1 MTSTLAVWLSDRR
14 VGTLERTAAGE
25 VVYSPGIDVPLTVAA
40 SGLAAWSPQLTRNWF
55 DGLLP
60 EGDRRVRLAARFGL
74 RSEDTFGLLAE
85 IGWECAGA
93 VAVLPEGQSPTSGRY
108 EQIDEAGVAERLD
121 ALPSIDLDPDDAI
134 RMSLGGAQDKLLL
147 ARIGDRWALP
157 IDGAPSTHIL
167 KPEPDLRPGLAA
179 AEAWALRVAGAATEA
194 SETIVTNELGVRPV
208 IVVTRYDR
216 QHPGDRIVR
225 LHQEDLCQALGLP
238 VGLKYARP
246 AHPEDPS
253 LARLARILVERAVD
267 PPTELIRLLQQVA
280 ASVALRNAD
289 AHAKNISLLHQG
301 NAVRLAPLYD
311 VAPTIAF
318 LPRQTTLG
326 LSIGGKFKLTEIGTE
341 HLVAEAMSWGIPG
354 RDATEAIVAVAAD
367 MSNAV
372 EEADD
377 LYPGMPATARELAIA
392 GIFQIQQQRPG
403 KWASAAASQSRANRQ
418 VGRAED
424 AGDADSE

>member
-1 MTSTLAVWLSDRR
+1 MTSTLAVWMSDRR
-14 VGTLERTAAGE
+14 VGTLEKTAAGDL
-25 VVYSPGIDVPLTVAA
+25 VYSPGIDSPLTVAA
-40 SGLAAWSPQLTRNWF
+40 SGLATWSPQLTRNWF

-74 RSEDTFGLLAE
+74 RSEDTYGLLGE

-93 VAVLPEGQSPTSGRY
+93 IAVLPEGRSPTSGRY
-108 EQIDEAGVAERLD
+108 EPIDDAGVAERLD

-147 ARIGDRWALP
+147 ARIAQGWALP

-167 KPEPDLRPGLAA
+167 KPEPDLWPGLAA
-179 AEAWALRVAGAATEA
+179 AEAWALRVASAATYTSAAEL
-194 SETIVTNELGVRPV
+194 SIELGARPV

-225 LHQEDLCQALGLP
+225 IHQEDLCQALGLP

-246 AHPEDPS
+246 GHPEDPS
-253 LARLARILVERAVD
+253 LARIARILVERAVD
-267 PPTELIRLLQQVA
+267 PPAELIRLLEQVA

-289 AHAKNISLLHQG
+289 SHAKNLSILHQG

-326 LSIGGKFKLTEIGTE
+326 LSIGGKFKLTEIGAE
-341 HLVAEAMSWGIPG
+341 HLVAEATSWGIPA
-354 RDATEAIVAVAAD
+354 RDAAETVDAVAEA
-367 MSNAV
+367 MSDAV
-372 EEADD
+372 AEAND
-377 LYPGMPATARELAIA
+377 LYPTIPKAARDLAIA

-403 KWASAAASQSRANRQ
+403 KSASVAAARSRAKEQ
-418 VGRAED
+418 GQEKP
-424 AGDADSE
+424 

>member
-1 MTSTLAVWLSDRR
+1 MTSTLAVWMSDRR
-14 VGTLERTAAGE
+14 VGTLERTAAGDL
-25 VVYSPGIDVPLTVAA
+25 VYSPDLDASLTVAT
-40 SGLAAWSPQLTRNWF
+40 SGLATWSPQLTRNWF

-60 EGDRRVRLAARFGL
+60 EGDRRTRLAARFGL
-74 RSEDTFGLLAE
+74 RSEDTFGLLGE

-93 VAVLPEGQSPTSGRY
+93 IAVLPEGRSPASGSY
-108 EQIDEAGVAERLD
+108 QPIDDAGVAERLD

-147 ARIGDRWALP
+147 ARIAQGWALP

-167 KPEPDLRPGLAA
+167 KPEPDLWPGLAA
-179 AEAWALRVAGAATEA
+179 AEVWALLVANAATYA
-194 SETIVTNELGVRPV
+194 SAAELSTDLGVRPV

-225 LHQEDLCQALGLP
+225 IHQEDLCQALGLP

-246 AHPEDPS
+246 GHPEDPS

-267 PPTELIRLLQQVA
+267 PPAELIRLLEQVA

-289 AHAKNISLLHQG
+289 SHAKNLSILHVG

-326 LSIGGKFKLTEIGTE
+326 LSIGGKFKLTDIGSE
-341 HLVAEAMSWGIPG
+341 HLVAEAKSWGIPE
-354 RDATEAIVAVAAD
+354 RDATETIGAVAAAMID
-367 MSNAV
+367 AV
-372 EEADD
+372 EEAND
-377 LYPGMPATARELAIA
+377 LYPSVPKSARELAIA

-403 KWASAAASQSRANRQ
+403 KSASAAAARSRAKRKGQ
-418 VGRAED
+418 EKP
-424 AGDADSE
+424 

>member
-1 MTSTLAVWLSDRR
+1 MRYGFPIDGSERSRGRLRATSS
-14 VGTLERTAAGE
+14 TAPE
-25 VVYSPGIDVPLTVAA
+25 IDASLTVAA
-40 SGLAAWSPQLTRNWF
+40 SGLATWSPQLTRNWF

-93 VAVLPEGQSPTSGRY
+93 VAVLPEGRSPTSGRY
-108 EQIDEAGVAERLD
+108 EPIDDAGVAERLD

-147 ARIGDRWALP
+147 ARIAQQWALP

-167 KPEPDLRPGLAA
+167 KPEPDLWPGLAA
-179 AEAWALRVAGAATEA
+179 AEAWALHVASAATPA
-194 SETIVTNELGVRPV
+194 SEATLTADLGARPV

-216 QHPGDRIVR
+216 QHSRDGIVR
-225 LHQEDLCQALGLP
+225 IHQEDLCQALGLP

-246 AHPEDPS
+246 GHPEDPS

-267 PPTELIRLLQQVA
+267 PPAQLIRLLQQVA

-289 AHAKNISLLHQG
+289 SHAKNLSLLHQG

-326 LSIGGKFKLTEIGTE
+326 LSIGGKFKLTEIGSE
-341 HLVAEAMSWGIPG
+341 HLVAEAKLWGVPE
-354 RDATEAIVAVAAD
+354 RDAADTIGAVAAA

-372 EEADD
+372 AEAND
-377 LYPGMPATARELAIA
+377 LYPTMPAAARELAIA

-403 KWASAAASQSRANRQ
+403 KSASAAAARSRAKSQ
-418 VGRAED
+418 GQEQ
-424 AGDADSE
+424 S

>member
-1 MTSTLAVWLSDRR
+1 MSDRR
-14 VGTLERTAAGE
+14 VGTLEKTAAGDLA
-25 VVYSPGIDVPLTVAA
+25 YSPGIDSPLTVAA
-40 SGLAAWSPQLTRNWF
+40 SGLATWSPQLTRNWF

-74 RSEDTFGLLAE
+74 RSEDTFGLLGE

-93 VAVLPEGQSPTSGRY
+93 IAVLPEGQLPSSGRY
-108 EQIDEAGVAERLD
+108 EPVDDAGVAERLD
-121 ALPSIDLDPDDAI
+121 ALPSIDLEPDDAV

-147 ARIGDRWALP
+147 ARIAQRWALP

-167 KPEPDLRPGLAA
+167 KPEPDLWPGLAA
-179 AEAWALRVAGAATEA
+179 AEAWALRVASAATPTSA
-194 SETIVTNELGVRPV
+194 AKLSTELGARPV

-216 QHPGDRIVR
+216 HHPGDRIIR
-225 LHQEDLCQALGLP
+225 IHQEDLCQALGLP

-246 AHPEDPS
+246 GHPEDPS

-267 PPTELIRLLQQVA
+267 PPAELTRLLEQVA

-289 AHAKNISLLHQG
+289 SHAKNLSILHVG

-326 LSIGGKFKLTEIGTE
+326 LSIGGKFKLTEIGSE
-341 HLVAEAMSWGIPG
+341 HLVAEAKSWGIPE
-354 RDATEAIVAVAAD
+354 RDATETIGAVAAA
-367 MSNAV
+367 MGSAV
-372 EEADD
+372 EEAND
-377 LYPGMPATARELAIA
+377 LYPTMPATARELAIA

-403 KWASAAASQSRANRQ
+403 KSASVAAARSRAKGHGQ
-418 VGRAED
+418 GQP
-424 AGDADSE
+424 

>member
-1 MTSTLAVWLSDRR
+1 MTSTLAVWMSDRR
-14 VGTLERTAAGE
+14 VGTLERTAAGDLL
-25 VVYSPGIDVPLTVAA
+25 YTPGIDVPLTVAA
-40 SGLAAWSPQLTRNWF
+40 SGLATWSPQLTRNWF

-60 EGDRRVRLAARFGL
+60 EGDRRTRLAARFGL
-74 RSEDTFGLLAE
+74 RSEDTFGLLGE

-93 VAVLPEGQSPTSGRY
+93 IAVLPEGRSPASGSY
-108 EQIDEAGVAERLD
+108 QPIDDGGVAERLD

-147 ARIGDRWALP
+147 ARIAQGWALP

-167 KPEPDLRPGLAA
+167 KPEPDLWPGLAA
-179 AEAWALRVAGAATEA
+179 AEAWALRVASAATYTSSAEL
-194 SETIVTNELGVRPV
+194 STDLGVRPV

-216 QHPGDRIVR
+216 RHPGDRIVR
-225 LHQEDLCQALGLP
+225 IHQEDLCQALGLP

-246 AHPEDPS
+246 GHPEDPS

-267 PPTELIRLLQQVA
+267 PPAELIRLLEQVA

-289 AHAKNISLLHQG
+289 SHAKNLSILHEG

-326 LSIGGKFKLTEIGTE
+326 LSIGGKFKLTEIGSE
-341 HLVAEAMSWGIPG
+341 HLVAEAKSWGIPE
-354 RDATEAIVAVAAD
+354 REASESIGAVAAA
-367 MSNAV
+367 MGEAIA
-372 EEADD
+372 EADD
-377 LYPGMPATARELAIA
+377 LYPTMPTKARELAIA

-403 KWASAAASQSRANRQ
+403 KSASAAAVRSRAKGQ
-418 VGRAED
+418 GQEQP
-424 AGDADSE
+424 

>member
-14 VGTLERTAAGE
+14 VGTLERTAAGDL
-25 VVYSPGIDVPLTVAA
+25 VYSPEIDASLTVAA
-40 SGLAAWSPQLTRNWF
+40 SGLANWSPQLTRNWF

-93 VAVLPEGQSPTSGRY
+93 VAVLPEGRSPSSGRY
-108 EQIDEAGVAERLD
+108 EPIDDAGVAERLD

-147 ARIGDRWALP
+147 ARIAQQWALP

-167 KPEPDLRPGLAA
+167 KPEPDLWPGLAA
-179 AEAWALRVAGAATEA
+179 AEAWALHVASAATPA
-194 SETIVTNELGVRPV
+194 SEATLTADLGARPV

-216 QHPGDRIVR
+216 QHSRDGIVR
-225 LHQEDLCQALGLP
+225 IHQEDLCQALGLP

-246 AHPEDPS
+246 GHPEYPS

-267 PPTELIRLLQQVA
+267 PPAQLIRLLQQVA

-289 AHAKNISLLHQG
+289 SHAKNLSLLHQG

-326 LSIGGKFKLTEIGTE
+326 LSIGGKFKLTEIGSE
-341 HLVAEAMSWGIPG
+341 HLVAEAKLWGVPEH
-354 RDATEAIVAVAAD
+354 DAADTIGAVAEA

-372 EEADD
+372 AEAND
-377 LYPGMPATARELAIA
+377 LYPTMPAAARELAIA

-403 KWASAAASQSRANRQ
+403 KSASAAAARSRAKSQ
-418 VGRAED
+418 GQEQ
-424 AGDADSE
+424 S

>member
-1 MTSTLAVWLSDRR
+1 MTSTLAVWMSDRR
-14 VGTLERTAAGE
+14 VGTLEKTA
-25 VVYSPGIDVPLTVAA
+25 PGDLLYTPDVDVPLTVAA
-40 SGLAAWSPQLTRNWF
+40 SGLATWSQQLTRNWF

-74 RSEDTFGLLAE
+74 RSEDTFGLLGE

-93 VAVLPEGQSPTSGRY
+93 VAVLPEGRSPASGSY
-108 EQIDEAGVAERLD
+108 QPIDDGGVAERLD
-121 ALPSIDLDPDDAI
+121 ALPSIDLDSDDAI

-147 ARIGDRWALP
+147 ARIAQQWALP

-167 KPEPDLRPGLAA
+167 KPEPDLWPGLAA
-179 AEAWALRVAGAATEA
+179 AEAWALHVAGAVTPA
-194 SETIVTNELGVRPV
+194 SEARLTISLRARPV

-216 QHPGDRIVR
+216 QHPGDRITR
-225 LHQEDLCQALGLP
+225 IHQEDLCQALGLP

-246 AHPEDPS
+246 GHPEDPS

-267 PPTELIRLLQQVA
+267 PPAELVRLLQQVA

-289 AHAKNISLLHQG
+289 SHAKNLSILHQG

-326 LSIGGKFKLTEIGTE
+326 LSIGGKFKLTEIGAD
-341 HLVAEAMSWGIPG
+341 HLVAEATSWGIPA
-354 RDATEAIVAVAAD
+354 RDAAETVNAVAAA
-367 MSNAV
+367 MNAAV
-372 EEADD
+372 AEAND
-377 LYPGMPATARELAIA
+377 LYPTMPAAARDLAIA

-403 KWASAAASQSRANRQ
+403 KSATVAAGRSRAKR
-418 VGRAED
+418 
-424 AGDADSE
+424 

>member
-1 MTSTLAVWLSDRR
+1 MTSTLAVWMSDRR
-14 VGTLERTAAGE
+14 VGTLERTATGDL
-25 VVYSPGIDVPLTVAA
+25 VYCPGIDSPLTVAA
-40 SGLAAWSPQLTRNWF
+40 SGLTTWSPQLTRNWF

-60 EGDRRVRLAARFGL
+60 EGDRRARLAARFGL
-74 RSEDTFGLLAE
+74 RSDDTFGLLGE

-108 EQIDEAGVAERLD
+108 EPVDDSGVAQRLD

-147 ARIGDRWALP
+147 ARIAEGWALP

-167 KPEPDLRPGLAA
+167 KPEPDLWPGLAA
-179 AEAWALRVAGAATEA
+179 AEAWALRVASAATYTSAAEL
-194 SETIVTNELGVRPV
+194 STELGARPV
-208 IVVTRYDR
+208 LVVTRYDR
-216 QHPGDRIVR
+216 GHPGDRIVR
-225 LHQEDLCQALGLP
+225 IHQEDLCQALGLP

-246 AHPEDPS
+246 GHPQDPS

-267 PPTELIRLLQQVA
+267 PPAELIRLLEQVA

-289 AHAKNISLLHQG
+289 SHAKNLSILHQG

-326 LSIGGKFKLTEIGTE
+326 LSIGGKFKLTEIGAE
-341 HLVAEAMSWGIPG
+341 HLVAEATSWGIPA
-354 RDATEAIVAVAAD
+354 RDAAQTVDAVAAA
-367 MSNAV
+367 MSKAV
-372 EEADD
+372 AEASD
-377 LYPGMPATARELAIA
+377 LYPSMPTSARDLAIA

-403 KWASAAASQSRANRQ
+403 KSASVAAERSRAKSQGPERP
-418 VGRAED
+418 
-424 AGDADSE
+424 

>member
-14 VGTLERTAAGE
+14 VGTLERTAAGDL
-25 VVYSPGIDVPLTVAA
+25 VYSPGIASPLTVAA
-40 SGLAAWSPQLTRNWF
+40 SGLATWSPRLTRNWF

-74 RSEDTFGLLAE
+74 RSEDTFGLLGE

-93 VAVLPEGQSPTSGRY
+93 VAVLPEGQSPASGRY
-108 EQIDEAGVAERLD
+108 EPIDDAGVAERLD

-147 ARIGDRWALP
+147 ARIAQRWALP

-167 KPEPDLRPGLAA
+167 KPEPDLWPGLAA
-179 AEAWALRVAGAATEA
+179 AEAWALRVASAATPA
-194 SETIVTNELGVRPV
+194 SAAVLSTELGARPV

-225 LHQEDLCQALGLP
+225 IHQEDLCQALGLP

-246 AHPEDPS
+246 GHPEDPS

-267 PPTELIRLLQQVA
+267 PPAELIRLLQQVA

-289 AHAKNISLLHQG
+289 SHAKNLSLLHQG

-311 VAPTIAF
+311 VAPTLAF
-318 LPRQTTLG
+318 VPRQTTLG
-326 LSIGGKFKLTEIGTE
+326 LSIGGKFKLTEIGSE
-341 HLVAEAMSWGIPG
+341 HLVAEAMSWGVPE
-354 RDATEAIVAVAAD
+354 RDASETISSVAAA
-367 MSNAV
+367 MNGAV
-372 EEADD
+372 EEAND
-377 LYPGMPATARELAIA
+377 LYPTVPATARELAIA
-392 GIFQIQQQRPG
+392 GIFQIQQQPPG
-403 KWASAAASQSRANRQ
+403 KSASVAAARSRAKGQ
-418 VGRAED
+418 SGRGE
-424 AGDADSE
+424 GG

>member
-1 MTSTLAVWLSDRR
+1 MTSTLAVWMSDLR
-14 VGTLERTAAGE
+14 VGTLERTAAGDL
-25 VVYSPGIDVPLTVAA
+25 VYSPGIDSPLTVAA
-40 SGLAAWSPQLTRNWF
+40 PGLATWSPQLTRNWF

-74 RSEDTFGLLAE
+74 RSEDTFGLLGE

-93 VAVLPEGQSPTSGRY
+93 VAVLPEDQSPTSGRY
-108 EQIDEAGVAERLD
+108 ELIDDAGVAERLD

-147 ARIGDRWALP
+147 ARIAQRWALP

-167 KPEPDLRPGLAA
+167 KPEPDLWPGLAA
-179 AEAWALRVAGAATEA
+179 AEAWALRVASAATYTSTA
-194 SETIVTNELGVRPV
+194 ELSTGLGARPV

-216 QHPGDRIVR
+216 QHPGDRITR
-225 LHQEDLCQALGLP
+225 IHQEDLCQALGLP

-246 AHPEDPS
+246 GHPEDPS

-267 PPTELIRLLQQVA
+267 PPAELIRLLEQVA

-289 AHAKNISLLHQG
+289 SHAKNLSILHQG

-318 LPRQTTLG
+318 LPRQTNLG
-326 LSIGGKFKLTEIGTE
+326 LSIGGKFKLTEIGAE
-341 HLVAEAMSWGIPG
+341 HLMAEATSWGIPA
-354 RDATEAIVAVAAD
+354 RDAAETINAVAAA
-367 MSNAV
+367 MSDAV
-372 EEADD
+372 AEASD
-377 LYPGMPATARELAIA
+377 LYPSMPTSARDLAIA

-403 KWASAAASQSRANRQ
+403 KSASVATARSRAKSQGQERP
-418 VGRAED
+418 
-424 AGDADSE
+424 

>member
-1 MTSTLAVWLSDRR
+1 MTSTLAVWMSDRR
-14 VGTLERTAAGE
+14 VGTLERTAAGDLL
-25 VVYSPGIDVPLTVAA
+25 YSPGIDAPLTVAT
-40 SGLAAWSPQLTRNWF
+40 SGLATWSSQLTRNWF

-60 EGDRRVRLAARFGL
+60 EGDRRTRLAARFGL
-74 RSEDTFGLLAE
+74 RPEDTFGLLGE

-108 EQIDEAGVAERLD
+108 EPIADAGVAERLD

-147 ARIGDRWALP
+147 ARIAQGWALP

-167 KPEPDLRPGLAA
+167 KPEPDLWPGLAA
-179 AEAWALRVAGAATEA
+179 AEAWALRVASAATYTSSAEL
-194 SETIVTNELGVRPV
+194 STDLGVRPV

-225 LHQEDLCQALGLP
+225 IHQEDLCQALGLP
-238 VGLKYARP
+238 VGFKYARP
-246 AHPEDPS
+246 GHLEDPS
-253 LARLARILVERAVD
+253 FARLARILVERAVD
-267 PPTELIRLLQQVA
+267 PPAELIRLLEQVA

-289 AHAKNISLLHQG
+289 SHAKNISLLHEG

-326 LSIGGKFKLTEIGTE
+326 LSIGGKFKLTEIGSE
-341 HLVAEAMSWGIPG
+341 HLVAEAKSWGIPE
-354 RDATEAIVAVAAD
+354 RDASESIGAVAAA
-367 MSNAV
+367 MSSAV
-372 EEADD
+372 EEAND
-377 LYPGMPATARELAIA
+377 LYPTMPTKARELAIA

-403 KWASAAASQSRANRQ
+403 KSASAAAVISRAKGQ
-418 VGRAED
+418 GQEQP
-424 AGDADSE
+424 

>member
-1 MTSTLAVWLSDRR
+1 MTAALAVWLSDRR
-14 VGTLERTAAGE
+14 VGTLEKTAAGDLL
-25 VVYSPGIDVPLTVAA
+25 YSPGIDSPLTVAA
-40 SGLAAWSPQLTRNWF
+40 SGMATWSPHLTRNWF

-93 VAVLPEGQSPTSGRY
+93 VAILPEDRSPASGRY
-108 EQIDEAGVAERLD
+108 EPIDDAGVAERLD

-147 ARIGDRWALP
+147 ARIAQRWALP

-167 KPEPDLRPGLAA
+167 KPEPDLWPGLAA
-179 AEAWALRVAGAATEA
+179 AEAWALRIASAATQTSEA
-194 SETIVTNELGVRPV
+194 TLTNELGARPV

-216 QHPGDRIVR
+216 ARSEREHSGDRIVR

-246 AHPEDPS
+246 GHPEDPS

-326 LSIGGKFKLTEIGTE
+326 LSIGGKFKLTEIGIE
-341 HLVAEAMSWGIPG
+341 HLVAEAMSWGIPE
-354 RDATEAIVAVAAD
+354 RDATETISAVAAA
-367 MSNAV
+367 MNSAV
-372 EEADD
+372 AEAND
-377 LYPGMPATARELAIA
+377 LYPSVPKSARELAIA

-403 KWASAAASQSRANRQ
+403 KSASVAAARSRAKGQ
-418 VGRAED
+418 GQEKT
-424 AGDADSE
+424 

>member
-1 MTSTLAVWLSDRR
+1 MSDRR
-14 VGTLERTAAGE
+14 VGTLEKTAAGDL
-25 VVYSPGIDVPLTVAA
+25 VYSPGIDSPLTVAA
-40 SGLAAWSPQLTRNWF
+40 SGLATWSPQLTRNWF

-60 EGDRRVRLAARFGL
+60 EGDRRTRLAARFGL
-74 RSEDTFGLLAE
+74 RSEDTFGLLGE

-93 VAVLPEGQSPTSGRY
+93 VAVLPEGRSPTSGRY
-108 EQIDEAGVAERLD
+108 EPIDDAGVAARLD

-147 ARIGDRWALP
+147 ALIAQGWALP

-167 KPEPDLRPGLAA
+167 KPEPDLWPGLAA
-179 AEAWALRVAGAATEA
+179 AEAWALRVASAATYTSAAEL
-194 SETIVTNELGVRPV
+194 SRELGARPV

-216 QHPGDRIVR
+216 QHPDDRIVR
-225 LHQEDLCQALGLP
+225 IHQEDLCQALGLP

-246 AHPEDPS
+246 GHHEDPS

-267 PPTELIRLLQQVA
+267 PPAELIRLLEQVT

-289 AHAKNISLLHQG
+289 SHAKNLSILHQG

-326 LSIGGKFKLTEIGTE
+326 LSIGGKFKLTEIGAE
-341 HLVAEAMSWGIPG
+341 HLVAEATSWGIPA
-354 RDATEAIVAVAAD
+354 RDAAETVDAVAEA
-367 MSNAV
+367 MSDAV
-372 EEADD
+372 AEAND
-377 LYPGMPATARELAIA
+377 LYPTIPKAARDLAIA

-403 KWASAAASQSRANRQ
+403 KSASVAAARSRAKEQ
-418 VGRAED
+418 GQEKP
-424 AGDADSE
+424 

>member
-14 VGTLERTAAGE
+14 VGTLERTAGGDL
-25 VVYSPGIDVPLTVAA
+25 VYSPGIDSPLTVAA

-74 RSEDTFGLLAE
+74 RSEDTFGLLGE

-93 VAVLPEGQSPTSGRY
+93 VAVLPEGRSPTLGRY
-108 EQIDEAGVAERLD
+108 EQIDDASVAERLD
-121 ALPSIDLDPDDAI
+121 ALPSIDLDRDDAI

-147 ARIGDRWALP
+147 ARIAQRWVLP

-167 KPEPDLRPGLAA
+167 KPEPDLWPGLAA
-179 AEAWALRVAGAATEA
+179 AEAWSLRVASSATYTSAAELST
-194 SETIVTNELGVRPV
+194 ELGARPV

-225 LHQEDLCQALGLP
+225 IHQEDLCQALGLP

-246 AHPEDPS
+246 GHPEDPS

-267 PPTELIRLLQQVA
+267 PPAELIRLLEQVA

-289 AHAKNISLLHQG
+289 SHAKNLSILHLG

-326 LSIGGKFKLTEIGTE
+326 LSIGGKFKLTEIGSE
-341 HLVAEAMSWGIPG
+341 HLVAEAKSWGVPE
-354 RDATEAIVAVAAD
+354 RDAADTIGAVATA
-367 MSNAV
+367 MSSAV
-372 EEADD
+372 DEAND
-377 LYPGMPATARELAIA
+377 LYPTIPATARELAIA

-403 KWASAAASQSRANRQ
+403 KSASVAVARSRAKGQ
-418 VGRAED
+418 GQEQP
-424 AGDADSE
+424 

>member
-1 MTSTLAVWLSDRR
+1 MTSTLAVWMSDRR
-14 VGTLERTAAGE
+14 VGTLEKTAAGDL
-25 VVYSPGIDVPLTVAA
+25 VYSPGIDSPLTVAA
-40 SGLAAWSPQLTRNWF
+40 SGLATWSPQLTRNWF

-74 RSEDTFGLLAE
+74 RSEDTYGLLGE

-93 VAVLPEGQSPTSGRY
+93 IAVLPEGRSPTSGRY
-108 EQIDEAGVAERLD
+108 EPIDDAGVAERLD

-147 ARIGDRWALP
+147 ARIAQGWALP

-167 KPEPDLRPGLAA
+167 KPEPDLWPGLAA
-179 AEAWALRVAGAATEA
+179 AEAWALRVASAATYTSAAEL
-194 SETIVTNELGVRPV
+194 SIELGARPV

-225 LHQEDLCQALGLP
+225 IHQEDLCQALGLP

-246 AHPEDPS
+246 GHPEDPS
-253 LARLARILVERAVD
+253 LARIARILVERAVD
-267 PPTELIRLLQQVA
+267 PPAELIRLLEQVA
-280 ASVALRNAD
+280 AAVALRNAD
-289 AHAKNISLLHQG
+289 SHAKNLSILHQG

-326 LSIGGKFKLTEIGTE
+326 LSIGGKFKLTEIGAE
-341 HLVAEAMSWGIPG
+341 HLVAEATSWGIPA
-354 RDATEAIVAVAAD
+354 RDAAETVDAVAEA
-367 MSNAV
+367 MSDAV
-372 EEADD
+372 AEAND
-377 LYPGMPATARELAIA
+377 LYPTIPKAARDLAIA

-403 KWASAAASQSRANRQ
+403 KSASVAAARSRAKEQ
-418 VGRAED
+418 GQEKP
-424 AGDADSE
+424 